1 MIKDKKTSTTMVLS
15 VLVLLIALFM
25 SFINISYA
33 WFTDGKVGDTNK
45 SIYLYVNMSEV
56 NLGVYQRDSAN
67 VDTRLNPLNGDTNKP
82 IKMYY
87 NSAKATNNL
96 ITPGVSNDLKLVL
109 KNEDLGVTFGVKFKV
124 EFYAATAQGRIK
136 LKSEISGMDAPNET
150 QNQNG
155 FVLNADGYY
164 YYQNGTADSSKKVA
178 FESATASST
187 NDRIMMKSFTI
198 TADDTFYGLI
208 GGNSLIMVVDVEN
221 VALT

>member
-1 MIKDKKTSTTMVLS
+1 MIKGKKTSTTMVLS

-56 NLGVYQRDSAN
+56 NLGVYQRDSVN

-136 LKSEISGMDAPNET
+136 LKSEISGMDAPT
-150 QNQNG
+150 TTQNG
-155 FVLNADGYY
+155 FELNSTDGYY
-164 YYQNGTADSSKKVA
+164 YYQNNDGKKMA
-178 FESATASST
+178 FEQATASVT
-187 NDRIMMKSFTI
+187 NDRIMMTSFTI
-198 TADDTFYGLI
+198 IADDTFYGLI

>member
-1 MIKDKKTSTTMVLS
+1 MIKGKKTSATIVLS

-67 VDTRLNPLNGDTNKP
+67 VDTRLNPLNGDTNEP
-82 IKMYY
+82 IKLYY
-87 NSAKATNNL
+87 NSANATNNL

-124 EFYAATAQGRIK
+124 EFYAVTAQGRIK
-136 LKSEISGMDAPNET
+136 LKSEIAGMDAPT
-150 QNQNG
+150 TTQNG
-155 FVLNADGYY
+155 FKLNSTDGYY
-164 YYQNGTADSSKKVA
+164 YYQNNDGKKMA
-178 FESATASST
+178 FEQATASAT
-187 NDRIMMKSFTI
+187 NDQIMMTSFTI
-198 TADDTFYGLI
+198 ITDDTFYGLI
-208 GGNSLIMVVDVEN
+208 GGNSLVMVVDVEN